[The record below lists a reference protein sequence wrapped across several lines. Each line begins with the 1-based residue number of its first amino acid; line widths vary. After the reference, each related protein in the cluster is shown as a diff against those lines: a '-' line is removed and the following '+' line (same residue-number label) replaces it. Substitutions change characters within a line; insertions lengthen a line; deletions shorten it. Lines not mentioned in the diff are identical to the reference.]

1 MSPHLILKLLNLWQ
15 SLGVLLCLQTKRATP
30 KGGNTGGKGEKKAMK
45 NIIIMQD
52 LEIRCKKTKL
62 KTVMPLQYIVNDN
75 DRVVYAE
82 CKGCEEWCCCEECN
96 SCVERVNS
104 LILHDLGEPK
114 LTLM

>member
-1 MSPHLILKLLNLWQ
+1 
-15 SLGVLLCLQTKRATP
+15 
-30 KGGNTGGKGEKKAMK
+30 MK

-82 CKGCEEWCCCEECN
+82 YKGCEEWCGCEECN